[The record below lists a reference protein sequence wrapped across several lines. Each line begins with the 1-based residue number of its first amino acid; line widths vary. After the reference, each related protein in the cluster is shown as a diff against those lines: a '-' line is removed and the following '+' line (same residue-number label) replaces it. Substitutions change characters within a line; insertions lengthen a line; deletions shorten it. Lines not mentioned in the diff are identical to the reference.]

1 MKIVATILS
10 GNAAGIIGDAIKSA
24 IDFVDQVLLI
34 DTGISDATT
43 EIAKSIAGSK
53 FAIAH
58 FRWINDFAAARNF
71 ALVEASKLS
80 ADFAMTLDT
89 DERLSISHANPR
101 AFLESQFSDSPTT
114 TVWMVSAGCGTYK
127 KERFFRLPLPERMK
141 WTGRTH
147 ECFVGYYKTE
157 LVHLQNC
164 VFHELPKSQELSKL
178 KYERDLDILLDVIRN
193 EGSNARWWYFLG
205 QTYKGL
211 GRFEESILA
220 YEKVIELRP
229 SPHEQAACA
238 AYCAAS
244 IAYKQKDYVRS
255 LEFCCRGL
263 QKDANWPELFWLAGL
278 CCYRL
283 HRDEESITW
292 SQASIAIGHVEG
304 SKRGIDRFAFRFL
317 PGWFESPFE
326 VLYFVHKRLGNAES
340 AGVYRKKF
348 QQAKSIRLSFEASH
362 GFQKSG
368 PR

>member
-157 LVHLQNC
+157 LAHLQNC
-164 VFHELPKSQELSKL
+164 VFQELPKSQELSKF

-292 SQASIAIGHVEG
+292 SQASIAIGQVEG
-304 SKRGIDRFAFRFL
+304 AKRGVERLAFRFL

-340 AGVYRKKF
+340 AGAYRKKF